1 MMTNCGGRG
10 AKRRVRACTALA
22 AVVILQLAVL
32 FLERVQEATAAG
44 SSADAATDSTAA
56 LPRVFL
62 LHADRLQANR
72 ERFRAG
78 EPTIVADVQQLEQ
91 EAKRLLDAKPLS
103 VVDKDYTP
111 PSGDKHDYMSQAP
124 YFWADPTQPDGSP
137 YIRRDGER
145 NPEINKYR
153 NHQNMSRMAG
163 NVETLALAYYFT
175 GDEKYA
181 DKATEFLSAWFLEP
195 ATKMNPNLQFAQAI
209 PGTNTGRGIGII
221 ESICLARLVD
231 DIGLLAGSKSWTDE
245 NQHGLEQWY
254 GDYLK
259 WMQESKNGHEESA
272 AKNNHGTYYDMQVVS
287 YAMFLGKMDV
297 AKSVLDQLGTK
308 RIALQV
314 EPDGREPLELARTKA
329 WSYSTGNLSG
339 LMSLARLGEHLD
351 IDLWHYQTSDGR
363 SIQQAVDFLLPFATG
378 EKPWSFQ
385 QMGGWSPGGFA
396 GIVRQ
401 AAAKYPDDRY
411 STALAKLTAKESG
424 PNWHDLTR

>member
-1 MMTNCGGRG
+1 MTNYSGRG
-10 AKRRVRACTALA
+10 GKRRVRNWAALA
-22 AVVILQLAVL
+22 TAVVLLQVLLAPGTVL
-32 FLERVQEATAAG
+32 GATAAG
-44 SSADAATDSTAA
+44 SSADAATDSASA

-78 EPTIVADVQQLEQ
+78 EPTIVADVGQLEQ
-91 EAKRLLDAKPLS
+91 EAKRLLDSKPLS
-103 VVDKDYTP
+103 VVDKDFTP

-137 YIRRDGER
+137 YIRHDGER

-163 NVETLALAYYFT
+163 DVETLALAYYFT
-175 GDEKYA
+175 GDETYA
-181 DKATEFLSAWFLEP
+181 DKATEFLRVWFLDP

-221 ESICLARLVD
+221 ESICLARMVD
-231 DIGLLAGSKSWTDE
+231 DIGLLAGSKAWTDE

-254 GDYLK
+254 TEYLK

-272 AKNNHGTYYDMQVVS
+272 AMNNHGTYYDMQVVS

-297 AKSVLDQLGTK
+297 AKSVLEQVGEK
-308 RIALQV
+308 RIAKQV

-339 LMSLARLGEHLD
+339 LMSLARLGEHVD

-363 SIQQAVDFLLPFATG
+363 NIQQAVDFLLPFATG

-385 QMGGWSPGGFA
+385 QLGGWSPGGFA

-401 AAAKYPDDRY
+401 AAAKYPDEKY
-411 STALAKLTAKESG
+411 TVALAKLTAKESG
-424 PNWHDLTR
+424 PNWRDLLR

>member
-1 MMTNCGGRG
+1 
-10 AKRRVRACTALA
+10 
-22 AVVILQLAVL
+22 
-32 FLERVQEATAAG
+32 
-44 SSADAATDSTAA
+44 
-56 LPRVFL
+56 
-62 LHADRLQANR
+62 
-72 ERFRAG
+72 
-78 EPTIVADVQQLEQ
+78 
-91 EAKRLLDAKPLS
+91 
-103 VVDKDYTP
+103 
-111 PSGDKHDYMSQAP
+111 
-124 YFWADPTQPDGSP
+124 
-137 YIRRDGER
+137 
-145 NPEINKYR
+145 
-153 NHQNMSRMAG
+153 
-163 NVETLALAYYFT
+163 
-175 GDEKYA
+175 
-181 DKATEFLSAWFLEP
+181 
-195 ATKMNPNLQFAQAI
+195 MNPNLQFAQAI

-245 NQHGLEQWY
+245 NQHGIEQWY

-297 AKSVLDQLGTK
+297 AKSVLEQVEEK
-308 RIALQV
+308 RIARQV

-329 WSYSTGNLSG
+329 WSYSTANLSG

-351 IDLWHYQTSDGR
+351 IDLWHYRTDDGR

-385 QMGGWSPGGFA
+385 QLGGWSPGGFG

-401 AAAKYPDDRY
+401 AAVKYPDDKY
-411 STALAKLTAKESG
+411 SAALAKLTAKDNG